1 VAGPGVNDP
10 CWCGSGIKYK
20 KCHRL
25 RDAPVKPGVVG
36 PMREVPPEIERP
48 PYIATDGYPRGRDEP
63 LVKPPE
69 IVAAMRKAGLAAGE
83 VLDIVGAAVAP
94 GVTTD
99 ELDRVAHE
107 AYIERGGYPSPL
119 GYKGFTKGVCTSVNE
134 VICHGIPDDRPLG
147 DGEIVNVDVTI
158 FLDGVHGDTNA
169 TFGVGEIDARST
181 ELIRVTKESLYLG
194 IEAVRPGAPVWAI
207 GRAIQEHAEGRG
219 FGVVRS
225 FCGHAI
231 GREFH
236 GALSIP
242 HYEEPA
248 MSLRLEPGMT
258 FTIEPMIT
266 IGSYRERLWSDGW
279 TAVTSDGLR
288 TAQFE
293 HTIVVTDDGAEILT
307 PSGALAREAASH

>member
-1 VAGPGVNDP
+1 MAGPGVNDP

-25 RDAPVKPGVVG
+25 RDAPVKAGVVG

-48 PYIATDGYPRGRDEP
+48 PYIATEGWPRGRDEP

-69 IVAAMRKAGLAAGE
+69 IRAAMRKAGIAAGE
-83 VLDIVGAAVAP
+83 VLDIVRAAVAP

-119 GYKGFTKGVCTSVNE
+119 GYKGFTQGVCTSVNE
-134 VICHGIPDDRPLG
+134 VICHGIPDDRALR

-169 TFGVGEIDARST
+169 TFGVGEIDERSA

-207 GRAIQEHAEGRG
+207 GRAIQQHAEAHG

-248 MSLRLEPGMT
+248 MSLALEEGMT

-266 IGSYRERLWSDGW
+266 MGSYRERLWSDGW

-288 TAQFE
+288 TAQCE
-293 HTIVVTDDGAEILT
+293 HTIEVTADGAEVLT
-307 PSGALAREAASH
+307 PSDSLAR